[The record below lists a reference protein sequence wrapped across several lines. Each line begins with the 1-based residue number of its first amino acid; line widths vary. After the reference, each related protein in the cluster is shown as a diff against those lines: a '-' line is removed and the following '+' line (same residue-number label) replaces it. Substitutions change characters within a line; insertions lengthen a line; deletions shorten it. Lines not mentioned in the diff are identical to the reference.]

1 MKKYY
6 LFIVIAMA
14 SFTMKAPSQLIKT
27 SLHIIVRNELGNT
40 ESDVNVRLFKTK
52 ADYDKLENAASET
65 LKTDKNGKVI
75 FKDLEPII
83 YYINA
88 EKGSL
93 NNFGAGEETG
103 KLDANKINKLT
114 IVISD

>member
-1 MKKYY
+1 MLV
-6 LFIVIAMA
+6 LFT
-14 SFTMKAPSQLIKT
+14 SFTMKTPGQLIKT

-40 ESDVNVRLFKTK
+40 ESDVNVRLFKSK
-52 ADYDKLENAASET
+52 ADYDKLENAATEI

-75 FKDLEPII
+75 FKDLEPVI